1 MFNWIK
7 KAWSGTK
14 RVLGRVKAGVE
25 HGAKLFS
32 KGKELYS
39 SAKNFASNLPVVGQ
53 VAKELIGKAEDY
65 ANKEAKQRLGA
76 DFSDLSKGVATA
88 ERVASYLP
96 RG

>member
-1 MFNWIK
+1 MFNWIR
-7 KAWSGTK
+7 KAYGHA
-14 RVLGRVKAGVE
+14 RHVLGRVKSGVE
-25 HGAKLFS
+25 YGAKLF
-32 KGKELYS
+32 GRGRELYS